1 MRAHP
6 VWSYGSAAH
15 RQGLRCGRWQQ
26 CCFVGPHTAGASS
39 PCPIGRP
46 ARHQCAVPF
55 CTCPASRRMPCGLDP
70 MASRSSGRSLAP
82 LQAAHSSGKQPQHC
96 TAGWCSACHAVV
108 EAPSAGPADV
118 LGAVAG
124 LAAGGLSMPGG
135 TPGSA
140 GGGGGGDSWQDPAIS
155 IGGAFVEVPSPG
167 QGQVG
172 QSLVPACGHC
182 GANRGAFCPA
192 CEKAEVH
199 VHAMRHGP
207 PPSPARLSARPP
219 ARPSAQQQTL
229 LSRLPVDV
237 EQGVRLARLLCL
249 VVSSYPA

>member
-6 VWSYGSAAH
+6 AWSYGSAAH
-15 RQGLRCGRWQQ
+15 LQG
-26 CCFVGPHTAGASS
+26 TALWPLA
-39 PCPIGRP
+39 
-46 ARHQCAVPF
+46 AVPF
-55 CTCPASRRMPCGLDP
+55 RRAAHLGREQSMPDWAACPASMCSSVLPAYRRMPCGLDP

-135 TPGSA
+135 TLGSA

-192 CEKAEVH
+192 CEEAEVH

-249 VVSSYPA
+249 VVSSHPA